1 MDVYNQALQN
11 GGPDT
16 ITKLRN
22 KNKRYRNENDQ
33 LREDNQTLLDRIDR
47 QKEKLSVFMSEGSM
61 TKKDKEE
68 LYKTIDRLKEDQ
80 KEVKIENEDLRLK
93 LVAKQLDLENLKK
106 QIRDGSSTPLF
117 FASDETRN
125 DFWIMLTRH

>member
-22 KNKRYRNENDQ
+22 KNKRFRLENEQ
-33 LREDNQTLLDRIDR
+33 LREDNQTLLDKIDR
-47 QKEKLSVFMSEGSM
+47 QKDKLSVFINEGSM

-80 KEVKIENEDLRLK
+80 KELKTENEDLRLK
-93 LVAKQLDLENLKK
+93 LVAK
-106 QIRDGSSTPLF
+106 
-117 FASDETRN
+117 
-125 DFWIMLTRH
+125 